1 MKEKADFLLLGSIL
15 VTKISLSILK
25 YVKHRFCHIYCNA
38 SFNFHTSS
46 MRYRSCIKLSLE
58 NARKVPPIVTESGI
72 TLNAPPPW
80 NFATVTTCKGIK
92 QIYRIVAIRMYFTD
106 TMSGLHENNV

>member
-1 MKEKADFLLLGSIL
+1 
-15 VTKISLSILK
+15 
-25 YVKHRFCHIYCNA
+25 
-38 SFNFHTSS
+38 
-46 MRYRSCIKLSLE
+46 MRYRSCIKLCFE

-92 QIYRIVAIRMYFTD
+92 QIYRIVAIRVYFSYA
-106 TMSGLHENNV
+106 MSGLHENMVTEKQMPQTIQKMGLSQLIEGGTN

>member
-1 MKEKADFLLLGSIL
+1 
-15 VTKISLSILK
+15 
-25 YVKHRFCHIYCNA
+25 
-38 SFNFHTSS
+38 
-46 MRYRSCIKLSLE
+46 MRYRSCIKLCFE

-92 QIYRIVAIRMYFTD
+92 QIYRIVAIRVYFSYA
-106 TMSGLHENNV
+106 MSGLHENMVTEEANARNYSKDGALTAY

>member
-1 MKEKADFLLLGSIL
+1 
-15 VTKISLSILK
+15 
-25 YVKHRFCHIYCNA
+25 
-38 SFNFHTSS
+38 
-46 MRYRSCIKLSLE
+46 MRYRSCIKLCFE

-92 QIYRIVAIRMYFTD
+92 QIYRIVAIRVYFSCA
-106 TMSGLHENNV
+106 MSGLHENMVTEEANATNYSKDGALTAY